1 MNQIQI
7 LGMKLFLKTIQFE
20 VIKRNNI
27 HMQHNS
33 MFLKYIY

>member
-7 LGMKLFLKTIQFE
+7 LSMKLFLKTIQFE
-20 VIKRNNI
+20 VIKRKNI

-33 MFLKYIY
+33 KFGSF